1 MKDSDR
7 ILLEGLALVTD
18 ATPEQWTLVVKAVED
33 AGSIASVRGQ
43 ARAEIQRAVEKTRLL
58 VEKHPGH
65 GDQSVHGGSRG
76 KSGPSAPASSGGAPS
91 GRITADKGLKE
102 VQGNLDQAKSAQRA
116 LEDSQTMF
124 TTGGTRDAVIG
135 KHRAAKVAL
144 DRAQKQLDLANKMQG
159 SDRGTVQ
166 RALRE
171 ARDSAKEAVKHV
183 DSAWRTIGM
192 IPRGRKQTDFEGS
205 IFNMTDRIDQM
216 LEQGI
221 V

>member
-76 KSGPSAPASSGGAPS
+76 KGGSTGSPEAAQK
-91 GRITADKGLKE
+91 RVTAEGK
-102 VQGNLDQAKSAQRA
+102 KSAKAVAGHANDMTRA
-116 LEDSQTMF
+116 VAVTGTPRGSIDDVEIMGISEMFNNISSTLGAMPPGRKAGKQTIE
-124 TTGGTRDAVIG
+124 TYKKQVQDAVIP
-135 KHRAAKVAL
+135 AMAM
-144 DRAQKQLDLANKMQG
+144 QPANKKAVL
-159 SDRGTVQ
+159 T
-166 RALRE
+166 ALR
-171 ARDSAKEAVKHV
+171 AVTTELNSLGEKI
-183 DSAWRTIGM
+183 DGAW
-192 IPRGRKQTDFEGS
+192 D
-205 IFNMTDRIDQM
+205 
-216 LEQGI
+216 GI
-221 V
+221 EDTLSRYATP